1 MQISQP
7 QKVLA
12 SAGSVIAQSTQLL
25 LKARFENKT
34 VNVKEL
40 FQMNADTI
48 ALLGHVSGDL
58 SQFRRG
64 NIRPYLRENFYSLCS
79 IQVPIS
85 GDTDR
90 TTIELQL
97 TLQVS
102 RSIFS
107 FYGRYYECFLS
118 CIHILHRA
126 NKMEQLLNWISD
138 LK

>member
-1 MQISQP
+1 MQP

-34 VNVKEL
+34 VNVEEL
-40 FQMNADTI
+40 IRMNADTI

-64 NIRPYLRENFYSLCS
+64 NSRPYLSENFYSLCS
-79 IQVPIS
+79 IQVPVTD
-85 GDTDR
+85 DTDR

-102 RSIFS
+102 RSIVS
-107 FYGRYYECFLS
+107 FYGRYYEFFLS

-126 NKMEQLLNWISD
+126 NKMEQLFNWISD